1 MNFYDKNCFKF
12 FDNYLRVSF
21 KYKFNKYEYKD
32 DTINDTIKITDNEK
46 LVLEQII
53 KDSFITR
60 EKIVLATN
68 LSDRTVS
75 RALNSLQIKNVISR
89 EGSKK
94 TGFWKINNGG
104 K

>member
-1 MNFYDKNCFKF
+1 M
-12 FDNYLRVSF
+12 RVSF

-32 DTINDTIKITDNEK
+32 DTINDTINDTIKITDNEK

-75 RALNSLQIKNVISR
+75 RALNSLQIKMLSQ
-89 EGSKK
+89 EKDLKK
-94 TGFWKINNGG
+94 LDFG

>member
-32 DTINDTIKITDNEK
+32 DTINDTINDTIKITDNEK

-75 RALNSLQIKNVISR
+75 RALNSLQIKMLSQ
-89 EGSKK
+89 EKDLKK
-94 TGFWKINNGG
+94 LDFG